1 MIRIGFGITFLLAA
15 TAVLILMLM
24 PATELPDTSR
34 FSDKLIHAAVFSVL
48 SFLLYGTFR
57 GDRIRYGWK
66 ILMIFGFSVVYG
78 GLIEYTQQYTGRN
91 SDWYDFLADLI
102 GALIT
107 ILIAILLRKSIERVL
122 P

>member
-24 PATELPDTSR
+24 PATELPDTSK
-34 FSDKLIHAAVFSVL
+34 FSDKLIHAVIFSIL

-57 GDRIRYGWK
+57 GDHIRYGWK
-66 ILMIFGFSVVYG
+66 ILIIFGFSVVYG
-78 GLIEYTQQYTGRN
+78 GLIEYTQRYTGRN

-107 ILIAILLRKSIERVL
+107 IFMAILLRKSIEKVL